1 MTHVTEDDLDDLEF
15 DTLRTGDHVAAALR
29 LSELAETVS
38 GGVSRA
44 KVLLRAG
51 EQWQHAGRHDKAA
64 ELYRKAIEDGGE
76 AYGDPRAYLA
86 DALFELGR
94 ADEARTL
101 VEEIRADEPRDP
113 EVYRAVAEVLYAH
126 GDAAGAH
133 EWATAGADVVLAL
146 RDSAVGTGMGAGSE
160 AATAGKAVGAGDAPD
175 RPAASDEPGPE
186 DVALAED
193 SLEALLRLR
202 YRARV
207 DLGRAEDDYD
217 ALLDDLL
224 KNGT

>member
-15 DTLRTGDHVAAALR
+15 DTLRTGDHISAAER
-29 LSELAETVS
+29 LSELAESVT

-44 KVLLRAG
+44 NVLLRAG
-51 EQWQHAGRHDKAA
+51 EQWQHAGDHAKAA
-64 ELYRKAIEDGGE
+64 ELYRRAMEDGGE
-76 AYGDPRAYLA
+76 VYGDPRAYLA

-101 VEEIRADEPRDP
+101 VDEIRADKPHDP
-113 EVYRAVAEVLYAH
+113 EVYRTVAEVLYAQ
-126 GDAAGAH
+126 GDASGAH
-133 EWATAGADVVLAL
+133 DWATNGADVVLAL
-146 RDSAVGTGMGAGSE
+146 RDRAVGTG
-160 AATAGKAVGAGDAPD
+160 VGGP
-175 RPAASDEPGPE
+175 DEPPVTGEESFTPGPD

-202 YRARV
+202 YRARI
-207 DLGRAEDDYD
+207 DLGRKEDDYD

-224 KNGT
+224 KN

>member
-15 DTLRTGDHVAAALR
+15 DTLRTGDHISAAER
-29 LSELAETVS
+29 LSELAESVT

-44 KVLLRAG
+44 NVLLRAG
-51 EQWQHAGRHDKAA
+51 EQWQHAGDHGKAA
-64 ELYRKAIEDGGE
+64 ELYRRAMEDGGE
-76 AYGDPRAYLA
+76 VYGDPRAYLA

-101 VEEIRADEPRDP
+101 VDEIRADKPRDP
-113 EVYRAVAEVLYAH
+113 EVYRTVAEVLYAQ
-126 GDAAGAH
+126 GDASGAH
-133 EWATAGADVVLAL
+133 DWATSGADVVLAL
-146 RDSAVGTGMGAGSE
+146 RDRAVGTG
-160 AATAGKAVGAGDAPD
+160 VGGP
-175 RPAASDEPGPE
+175 DEPPVTGEESFTPGPD

-202 YRARV
+202 YRARI
-207 DLGRAEDDYD
+207 DLGRKEDDYD

-224 KNGT
+224 KN

>member
-15 DTLRTGDHVAAALR
+15 DTLRTGDHISAAER
-29 LSELAETVS
+29 LSELAETVT

-44 KVLLRAG
+44 NVLLRAG
-51 EQWQHAGRHDKAA
+51 EQWQHAGDHGKAA
-64 ELYRKAIEDGGE
+64 ELYRKAMEDGGE
-76 AYGDPRAYLA
+76 VYGDPRAYLA

-101 VEEIRADEPRDP
+101 VDEIRADKPRDP
-113 EVYRAVAEVLYAH
+113 EVYRTVAEVLYAQ
-126 GDAAGAH
+126 GDASGAH
-133 EWATAGADVVLAL
+133 DWATSGADVVLAL
-146 RDSAVGTGMGAGSE
+146 RDRAVGTG
-160 AATAGKAVGAGDAPD
+160 VGGP
-175 RPAASDEPGPE
+175 DEPPVSGEESFTPGPD

-202 YRARV
+202 YRARI
-207 DLGRAEDDYD
+207 DLGRKEDDYD

-224 KNGT
+224 KN

>member
-15 DTLRTGDHVAAALR
+15 DTLRTGDHIAAARR
-29 LSELAETVS
+29 LGELAESVS

-44 KVLLRAG
+44 NVLLRAG
-51 EQWQHAGRHDKAA
+51 EQWQHAGDHGRAA
-64 ELYRKAIEDGGE
+64 DYYRRALEDGGE
-76 AYGDPRAYLA
+76 TYGDPRAYLA

-94 ADEARTL
+94 ADEARAL
-101 VEEIRADEPRDP
+101 VEQIRADAPRDP
-113 EVYRAVAEVLYAH
+113 EVYRAVAEVLYAQ
-126 GDAAGAH
+126 GDADGAH
-133 EWATAGADVVLAL
+133 EWATTGVDVVLAL
-146 RDSAVGTGMGAGSE
+146 RDRAVGTGIGAEPDPSP
-160 AATAGKAVGAGDAPD
+160 ADDA
-175 RPAASDEPGPE
+175 ELTPGPD

-207 DLGRAEDDYD
+207 DLGKGEDDYD

-224 KNGT
+224 KNA